1 MIGRRGARGYF
12 YKTAELLQ
20 KIRNTYNNSV
30 EETEMGILTPI
41 FDADVL
47 VLDDVGLER
56 PTEWVQETLGVLIDK
71 RYSNQKPTILTG
83 NLNDDSSGKDFVDS
97 VQFRL
102 GPRTRSRLLEMCRW
116 SSSRATIRASW
127 GFTPPTRKS
136 GSGTSARNS
145 STDKCPTSRKGW
157 PKRDFAQAA
166 TRSSNGPEGRA
177 AREHAGSLPAHPV
190 LRRDLQLLQLQ
201 PGPARRGTQDALRRR
216 RLTREIETAAEPE
229 TVVDTIYFGGGTP
242 SLLTGREVARVV
254 GAVRDAFDV
263 DGDSEI
269 TLEANPES
277 VTAITR
283 KYRAPV

>member
-1 MIGRRGARGYF
+1 MEALRAAAAFAERFPVVDKGLFFLGPPGVGKTHLAVAALREVIGSRGARGYF

-201 PGPARRGTQDALRRR
+201 PGPARRGTQDAYVDALTAKSKRPPSPKPWSTRSISAVARRR
-216 RLTREIETAAEPE
+216 C
-229 TVVDTIYFGGGTP
+229 
-242 SLLTGREVARVV
+242 
-254 GAVRDAFDV
+254 
-263 DGDSEI
+263 
-269 TLEANPES
+269 
-277 VTAITR
+277 
-283 KYRAPV
+283 